1 MTFDLSATENQIDVS
16 ILAPG
21 IYLLYLEDNDSGNIV
36 TKKLQIQ
43 P

>member
-1 MTFDLSATENQIDVS
+1 MTLDLSATENQVNVS
-16 ILAPG
+16 SLAPG
-21 IYLLYLEDNDSGNIV
+21 IYLLYLEDLDSGNIV